1 MQFLDK
7 HHQQQPGDEAAINR
21 ADNKTMIKVVPVPTA
36 MSKPLKISRLLEEKI
51 ENLRSE
57 VADIMASGMSSTSR
71 MKMQV

>member
-7 HHQQQPGDEAAINR
+7 HNQQPGDEAAINNR

-51 ENLRSE
+51 EILRNE

-71 MKMQV
+71 MKMLV